1 MIFADVF
8 VMAGVNSPAPSPII
22 IEKQEIFAPVM
33 NSLFMIGSPASID
46 NDNIVLMTPNGVLT
60 MQNDKV
66 NAIFNEKPIVL
77 SNPPRLIDNII
88 YLPMRALS
96 SYLNV
101 NVSFDSASHS
111 LSISPIV
118 TLGYE
123 PLGNG
128 TAITVRST
136 APISYSSGYIK
147 GTGEYGTPRYF
158 YNLKGVS
165 LGYEEQQI
173 AVDEST
179 VARMR
184 ASQFS
189 VSPPIT
195 RLVIDLTG
203 VADVK
208 PVISENGQLLTI
220 NIKSINIVKPPII
233 PSIIDILNPVVENQ
247 PLNITDIT
255 YTKKSENRSD
265 VSITTDNKPRVTAS
279 YNNSEN
285 ILTLI
290 IPDVVDIP
298 APISIASGDII
309 KSIQVEKKEKNAIIQ
324 IKCDQ
329 NAGYLV
335 RRGNNGI
342 IISLGKFT
350 IQDMRVVLDPGHG
363 GNQSGAVGYRQTLE
377 KSINLDVMLRVAKL
391 LRQEKVSV
399 FLTRDKD
406 VRLELSERTIYAS
419 SVNADIFV
427 SVHCNSSGKRN
438 SGAGT
443 QTYFTHEW
451 SAILAGVM
459 HEELNK
465 SLNLKDSGIH
475 LMHFYVTRKTT
486 MPSVLLELAYINNYR
501 EEALLLTPGF
511 RQSAAEGI
519 VNGIKK
525 YAAKDDWKMRR
536 LVIDDK

>member
-1 MIFADVF
+1 
-8 VMAGVNSPAPSPII
+8 MAGVVTPSPLPII
-22 IEKQEIFAPVM
+22 IDKQEIFAPVM

-46 NDNIVLMTPNGVLT
+46 KENIILVTPNGTLT
-60 MQNDKV
+60 MKKDSSDAELNDK
-66 NAIFNEKPIVL
+66 PIKL
-77 SNPPRLIDNII
+77 SSSPKVIDNTT
-88 YLPMRALS
+88 YLPMQALS
-96 SYLNV
+96 TYLNV
-101 NVSFDSASHS
+101 NVSFDPASRS

-128 TAITVRST
+128 TAITVKST
-136 APISYSSGYIK
+136 APLSYNSSYTK
-147 GTGEYGTPRYF
+147 GKGEYDTPKYYF
-158 YNLKGVS
+158 DLKGVS
-165 LGYEEQQI
+165 LGFVEQQI

-184 ASQFS
+184 ATQFS

-203 VADVK
+203 DADVK
-208 PVISENGQLLTI
+208 PVITENGQLLTI
-220 NIKSINIVKPPII
+220 TIKSLNIPEPTII
-233 PSIIDILNPVVENQ
+233 PSIIDILNPAVESKTIK
-247 PLNITDIT
+247 ITNVA
-255 YTKKSENRSD
+255 YTKKSDNRSD
-265 VSITTDNKPRVTAS
+265 ISITTDYKPRVTAS
-279 YNNSEN
+279 YNETEN

-290 IPDVVDIP
+290 IPDVTDIP
-298 APISIASGDII
+298 SPVKIAEGDIV
-309 KSIQVEKKEKNAIIQ
+309 KSIQIEKKETNAAIR
-324 IKCDQ
+324 IKCDE

-335 RRGNNGI
+335 RRGNKGI
-342 IISLGKFT
+342 IISIGKFT
-350 IQDMRVVLDPGHG
+350 LQDMRVVLDPGHG

-377 KSINLDVMLRVAKL
+377 KNINLDVMLRVAKL
-391 LRQEKVSV
+391 LRQESVPV
-399 FLTRDKD
+399 FLTREKD
-406 VRLELSERTIYAS
+406 VRMELSERTIYAS

-427 SVHCNSSGKRN
+427 SVHCNSSGERN

-451 SAILAGVM
+451 SAVLAGVM
-459 HEELNK
+459 HDELNK
-465 SLNLKDSGIH
+465 ALNLKDGGIH

-486 MPSVLLELAYINNYR
+486 MPSVLLELAYINNSR
-501 EEALLLTPGF
+501 EEALLLSPDF
-511 RQSAAEGI
+511 RQSAAVGI